1 MLYKNKGQETKITT
15 QANLKVSQEGRI
27 TEHFTRAIDQLGN
40 PAIEIRLGGI
50 YALERIANESEKD
63 YWPIM
68 EIFTAY
74 IRKNSCVDSRL
85 KEKSKAIKDISMD
98 IQTNESTKKD
108 FSKTRKIPF
117 DIQATLTVIGRGRNY
132 LNHRKSNCLN
142 LEMTCLQGADLT
154 DTYFEGANFIN
165 ANLEGAFLID
175 SHLEGANLSNAHLEG
190 ADLMHVHLE
199 RVDLKNAHL
208 EGADLRAAHLEGA
221 DLKAAHLE
229 MANLEWAKLEK
240 VNLKNAYLEKANLSG
255 TNLEF
260 SDLKN
265 ATFKKSYLVGAN
277 LKGSDLKNVIFEGAN
292 LMWTNFK
299 GSNLKGANLKGANLK
314 GAKDLSFE
322 QLSEVETIYNAEL
335 NESLR
340 TLLKAKHPAL
350 FAEPN

>member
-74 IRKNSCVDSRL
+74 VRKNSCVDSRL
-85 KEKSKAIKDISMD
+85 KEKSKAIKVISMD

-117 DIQATLTVIGRGRNY
+117 DIQAILTVIGRRKDS
-132 LNHRKSNCLN
+132 LNHRESKCLN
-142 LEMTCLQGADLT
+142 LEMTCLQGAGLT

-165 ANLEGAFLID
+165 AYLEGAFLID

-199 RVDLKNAHL
+199 RADLKNAHL
-208 EGADLRAAHLEGA
+208 EGADL
-221 DLKAAHLE
+221 KAANLE
-229 MANLEWAKLEK
+229 MANLE
-240 VNLKNAYLEKANLSG
+240 
-255 TNLEF
+255 
-260 SDLKN
+260 
-265 ATFKKSYLVGAN
+265 
-277 LKGSDLKNVIFEGAN
+277 
-292 LMWTNFK
+292 
-299 GSNLKGANLKGANLK
+299 
-314 GAKDLSFE
+314 
-322 QLSEVETIYNAEL
+322 
-335 NESLR
+335 
-340 TLLKAKHPAL
+340 
-350 FAEPN
+350 

>member
-50 YALERIANESEKD
+50 YALERIANESEKN

-74 IRKNSCVDSRL
+74 VRKNSCVDSRL

-117 DIQATLTVIGRGRNY
+117 DIQAILTVIGRRRNS

-208 EGADLRAAHLEGA
+208 EGTDLKNAHLEGA
-221 DLKAAHLE
+221 DLKNAHLE
-229 MANLEWAKLEK
+229 MTNLEWAKLEGTNLK
-240 VNLKNAYLEKANLSG
+240 NANIEKSNLSGANLEGADLKNVNLKN
-255 TNLEF
+255 
-260 SDLKN
+260 
-265 ATFKKSYLVGAN
+265 SYLVGTN
-277 LKGSDLKNVIFEGAN
+277 LKGADLKNVNFEGAN

-299 GSNLKGANLKGANLK
+299 GVNLEGARLEEANLEGAVNLTI
-314 GAKDLSFE
+314 E
-322 QLSEVETIYNAEL
+322 QLSRVQTLYNAKLDTEL
-335 NESLR
+335 LR
-340 TLLKAKHPAL
+340 PLKEEYPAL
-350 FAEPN
+350 FEEP